1 MATASGSC
9 DTEQLLAKG
18 FAGCLFKP
26 FTLEELITVSE
37 NALKTKP
44 DDDLPDLKSL
54 LAYGDSGAMLDRLI
68 AETEKDM
75 QEFGKAG
82 VNLDRR
88 ALADLSHRLRSSW
101 AVIHADNPLWFL
113 HGCIQTGCSDSEIQQ
128 AVKAVLE
135 KGDMIIQLAKEER
148 RKYDN
153 G

>member
-1 MATASGSC
+1 MIAAT
-9 DTEQLLAKG
+9 
-18 FAGCLFKP
+18 
-26 FTLEELITVSE
+26 E

-44 DDDLPDLKSL
+44 DDDLPDLKPL
-54 LAYGDSGAMLDRLI
+54 LAYGDSGAMFDRLI

-75 QEFGKAG
+75 QEVGKAG
-82 VNLDRR
+82 ANLDRK

-101 AVIHADNPLWFL
+101 AVIHADNPLWLL
-113 HGCIQTGCSDSEIQQ
+113 HGCIQSGCSDAELQQ
-128 AVKAVLE
+128 SVKAVLK

>member
-1 MATASGSC
+1 M
-9 DTEQLLAKG
+9 
-18 FAGCLFKP
+18 
-26 FTLEELITVSE
+26 EELITATE

-68 AETEKDM
+68 VETEKDM
-75 QEFGKAG
+75 QELGKAG
-82 VNLDRR
+82 ANLDRR

-101 AVIHADNPLWFL
+101 AVIRADNSLWHL
-113 HGCIQTGCSDSEIQQ
+113 YNCIQLEGSDIALQQ
-128 AVKAVLE
+128 AIKAVLE
-135 KGDMIIQLAKEER
+135 KGDMIIELAKEER

>member
-1 MATASGSC
+1 M
-9 DTEQLLAKG
+9 
-18 FAGCLFKP
+18 
-26 FTLEELITVSE
+26 
-37 NALKTKP
+37 
-44 DDDLPDLKSL
+44 KSL

-82 VNLDRR
+82 AKLDRK
-88 ALADLSHRLRSSW
+88 ALMDLSHRLRSSW
-101 AVIHADNPLWFL
+101 AVIHADNPLWLL